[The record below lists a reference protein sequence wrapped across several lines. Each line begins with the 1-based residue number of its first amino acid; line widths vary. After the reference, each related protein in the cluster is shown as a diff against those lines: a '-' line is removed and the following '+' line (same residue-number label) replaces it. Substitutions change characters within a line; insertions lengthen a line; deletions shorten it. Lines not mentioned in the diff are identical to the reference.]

1 MARVK
6 DNILTQGLSGSINK
20 QLVYRTRNGR
30 TYVSKYPK
38 MDQIVPTE
46 RQLQEKSKFSAAVKY
61 AQSLLAK
68 PEEKAALLERAPEGR
83 TAYHQAIKEYYLL
96 LKSEDQ

>member
-30 TYVSKYPK
+30 TYVSKYPQ

-46 RQLQEKSKFSAAVKY
+46 KQLQ
-61 AQSLLAK
+61 
-68 PEEKAALLERAPEGR
+68 
-83 TAYHQAIKEYYLL
+83 
-96 LKSEDQ
+96 